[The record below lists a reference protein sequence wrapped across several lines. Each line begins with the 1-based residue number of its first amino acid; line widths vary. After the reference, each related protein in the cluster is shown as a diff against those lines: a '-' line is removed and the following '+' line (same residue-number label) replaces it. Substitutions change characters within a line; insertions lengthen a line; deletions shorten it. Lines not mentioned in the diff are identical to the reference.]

1 MDSKTAMETA
11 MRNTEGFFLVASP
24 YLSDSDFFRSVIYL
38 VRHDEEGAFG
48 VVVNQPGPMTID
60 EVIGESLGHRP
71 QRRDDIYIGGPVQGP
86 LIALHTLIGMGEPC
100 GTNAADPET
109 ADVWI
114 TTDEDHLRILADRT
128 DVDARWFAQYSG
140 WGPGQLDAELNAGGW
155 LVGRA
160 DVEHL
165 FGDPAPLWERL
176 VKRQGRA
183 VLADLLPSE
192 DEGFDPQQN

>member
-1 MDSKTAMETA
+1 
-11 MRNTEGFFLVASP
+11 MRNTEGFFLIASP
-24 YLSDSDFFRSVIYL
+24 YLSDSDFFRSVIYV
-38 VRHDEEGAFG
+38 VRHDDEGAFG

-60 EVIGESLGHRP
+60 EALGESLGHRP
-71 QRRDDIYIGGPVQGP
+71 KRTDAIYLGGPVQGP
-86 LIALHTLIGMGEPC
+86 LIALHTLTGMGEPC
-100 GTNAADPET
+100 GTNAATPEN

-128 DVDARWFAQYSG
+128 DVQTRWFAQYSG
-140 WGPGQLDAELNAGGW
+140 WGPAQLEAELDAGGW

-160 DVEHL
+160 APDLL
-165 FGDPAPLWERL
+165 FGDAAILWERL

-192 DEGFDPQQN
+192 DEGFDPQRN

>member
-1 MDSKTAMETA
+1 
-11 MRNTEGFFLVASP
+11 MRKTEGFFLIASP
-24 YLSDSDFFRSVIYL
+24 YLSDSDFFRAVIY
-38 VRHDEEGAFG
+38 VIRHDEEGAFG
-48 VVVNQPGPMTID
+48 VVVNQPGPMNID
-60 EVIGESLGHRP
+60 EAIGETLGHRP
-71 QRRDDIYIGGPVQGP
+71 QRGDEIYIGGPVRGP
-86 LIALHTLIGMGEPC
+86 LIALHTLTGIGEPC
-100 GTNAADPET
+100 GTNAAGPES
-109 ADVWI
+109 ADIWI

-128 DVDARWFAQYSG
+128 DVHVRWFAQYSG
-140 WGPGQLDAELNAGGW
+140 WGPGQLEAELEAGGW

-192 DEGFDPQQN
+192 DEGFDPQRN